1 MLRRGSRAW
10 FRSQAVSLNLRHDRR
25 AGRGGGPYAARV
37 GASRRTAA
45 PGLVGLVAILLIGA
59 ACGDPAV
66 RLGTPAAASAPA
78 ATGTLPSPAGSPL
91 STELPASAPAESFE
105 PGPGQVPTGRT
116 ETARVVRIVDGDTI
130 VVDRGRGNETL
141 RYIGVDTPETK
152 KPNTPVQWMGPEA
165 TKVNTSLVSG
175 KTVVL
180 ERDVSEVDRY
190 GRLLRYVWVED
201 ASQPA
206 GWLFVNLALVAA
218 GYAQVVTYPPDVKY
232 VELYLA
238 AQAEAREAGRGLWG
252 EPPPTAG
259 PGSTTAPAGRAGCDP
274 AYPGVCIPPP
284 PPDLDCGQ
292 ISERRFK
299 VLLPDPHR
307 FDSDHDGIGCET

>member
-1 MLRRGSRAW
+1 M
-10 FRSQAVSLNLRHDRR
+10 
-25 AGRGGGPYAARV
+25 

-45 PGLVGLVAILLIGA
+45 PGIVALVAILLIGA
-59 ACGDPAV
+59 ACGDAAT
-66 RLGTPAAASAPA
+66 RLGTPVAASAAA
-78 ATGTLPSPAGSPL
+78 ATSASVASGTLPSPAGSP
-91 STELPASAPAESFE
+91 SSSELPASAPAESLE

-130 VVDRGRGNETL
+130 VIDRGRGAEKL

-165 TKVNTSLVSG
+165 TKYNTSLVSG

-238 AQAEAREAGRGLWG
+238 AQAEARGVGRGLWR
-252 EPPPTAG
+252 EPPPTAE
-259 PGSTTAPAGRAGCDP
+259 PVSPTAPAEPESTTAPAGRAGCDP

-292 ISERRFK
+292 ISERRFE
-299 VLLPDPHR
+299 VLPPDPHR

>member
-1 MLRRGSRAW
+1 VTGASGTI
-10 FRSQAVSLNLRHDRR
+10 RR
-25 AGRGGGPYAARV
+25 AGAGAGAYAARV

-45 PGLVGLVAILLIGA
+45 LGIVALVAILLIGA
-59 ACGDPAV
+59 ACGDAAV
-66 RLGTPAAASAPA
+66 RPGTPAVASDSA
-78 ATGTLPSPAGSPL
+78 ATGTLS
-91 STELPASAPAESFE
+91 ASAPAESLE
-105 PGPGQVPTGRT
+105 PGPGQAPTGRT

-130 VVDRGRGNETL
+130 VIDRGRGDEKL

-165 TKVNTSLVSG
+165 TKYNTSLVSG
-175 KTVVL
+175 KSVVL

-232 VELYLA
+232 VDLYLA

-252 EPPPTAG
+252 EPPPTAE
-259 PGSTTAPAGRAGCDP
+259 PGSTTAPADRAGCDP

-299 VLLPDPHR
+299 VLPPDPHR
-307 FDSDHDGIGCET
+307 FDGDHDGIGCESG